1 MEILDLQP
9 PETPRQLRQA
19 RGLPRQTEVE
29 DAAANEVV
37 QLE

>member
-1 MEILDLQP
+1 MAILDLQP
-9 PETPRQLRQA
+9 PETPRQHHQA

-29 DAAANEVV
+29 DAAVSEGV